1 MKNIFYYLG
10 FFVMCLFIGVLVI
23 ITAFDPSNAKLLAL
37 VGAFF
42 CLVFFM
48 FVILNDKNTN

>member
-1 MKNIFYYLG
+1 MKNILYYLG
-10 FFVMCLFIGVLVI
+10 FFVMCLFIGGLVI
-23 ITAFDPSNAKLLAL
+23 VTALDPSNAKLLAL

-48 FVILNDKNTN
+48 FVVLNDKTPN

>member
-23 ITAFDPSNAKLLAL
+23 VTAFDPSNAKLLAL